1 MYIYTATF
9 MEINIFRTLQG
20 PAAATKRFSEKR
32 KFVKSRETPI
42 ENYKSAQKSLKKE
55 MFYLQRSMFFV
66 KLQPQPVKLSKKKK

>member
-42 ENYKSAQKSLKKE
+42 ENYKSAQKS
-55 MFYLQRSMFFV
+55 
-66 KLQPQPVKLSKKKK
+66 